1 MALIKTVPP
10 REAEGDVKEAYSLFE
25 NLGIEPPL
33 PFQMMSASPGI
44 MPIQARMAEYFM
56 NHPTLEFQLLAH
68 IRLLVAHGENFPYCV
83 EFNQALLKNMAE
95 LEEDRIEAIK
105 ADPEQAALDPKNK
118 AMLLFVLKA
127 VRDPATTG
135 RRDVDALHVLGWTDS
150 DIFDAVQQGMMMV
163 VTGMSLQAFKMGEK

>member
-10 REAEGDVKEAYSLFE
+10 REAEGAVKEAYSLFDK
-25 NLGIEPPL
+25 LGIEPPL
-33 PFQMMSASPGI
+33 PFRMMSASPGI
-44 MPIQARMAEYFM
+44 MSIQAEMAAYFM
-56 NHPTLEFQLLAH
+56 NHPTLEFPLLAH

-83 EFNQALLKNMAE
+83 DFNQELLKNLAG
-95 LEEDRIEAIK
+95 LKGDRIEAIK
-105 ADPEQAALDPKNK
+105 ADPEQAALDAKSK

-135 RRDVDALHVLGWTDS
+135 RRDVDALHELGWTDS

-163 VTGMSLQAFKMGEK
+163 ATGLSLQAFKMGEK